1 MADIFDY
8 LRWRGDVPFT
18 ADPFN
23 EVDNLVLSEFAY
35 IDFDGVLGDSF
46 RKTGLKTADERFFGM
61 HSCDEARQSIN
72 HIQRAPLLM
81 DHMLSGMRFCD
92 MKLTKYVD
100 ILSTD
105 KEMQFAAVTC
115 LLGDGSAFISF
126 RGTDNTLVGW
136 KEDFNMSYMPD
147 SDGQLSAVN
156 YLNEVGAKIKGP
168 IRVGGHSKG
177 GNFAVYASAFCNKE
191 VQDRIVKVYTNDGPG
206 FRHEVMSREGYK
218 NILPKVVSIVPDTSI
233 IGMLLTSSVD
243 HIVVKSREKGI
254 AQHDAMTWQ
263 IERNRFVVK
272 EPSALGVFIRHS
284 QQDWLSK
291 IDDESREQ
299 FVNTLFSIFEATGA
313 STFGEMKENKL
324 KSVERMLSSIK
335 ELPKERQEELKTIV
349 SRLIQS
355 GRQVARRRRLK

>member
-1 MADIFDY
+1 M
-8 LRWRGDVPFT
+8 PFT

-23 EVDNLVLSEFAY
+23 EVDNLVLSELAY
-35 IDFDGVLGDSF
+35 VEFDGVLGDSF
-46 RKTGLKTADERFFGM
+46 RKTGLKTADEKFFGM
-61 HSCDEARQSIN
+61 HSRDEARQSSN
-72 HIQRAPLLM
+72 HIVRAPLLM
-81 DHMLSGMRFCD
+81 DYMLSGTRFSD

-100 ILSTD
+100 ILNAD

-115 LLGDGSAFISF
+115 LLNDGSAFVSF

-136 KEDFNMSYMPD
+136 KEDFNMSYLPD
-147 SDGQLSAVN
+147 ADGQLSAVN
-156 YLNEVGAKIKGP
+156 YLNEVGAKFRGP

-177 GNFAVYASAFCNKE
+177 GNFAVYASAFCDKK
-191 VQDRIVKVYTNDGPG
+191 VQDRIIKVYTNDGPG

-233 IGMLLTSSVD
+233 IGMLLTSSVK

-254 AQHDAMTWQ
+254 MQHDAMTWQ

-272 EPSALGVFIRHS
+272 ETSPLGIFIRHS
-284 QQDWLSK
+284 QQEWLSK

-313 STFGEMKENKL
+313 ATFDEIKENKL

-335 ELPKERQEELKTIV
+335 ELPRERQEELKTILGG
-349 SRLIQS
+349 LIES
-355 GRQVARRRRLK
+355 GRQVAKRRRLK